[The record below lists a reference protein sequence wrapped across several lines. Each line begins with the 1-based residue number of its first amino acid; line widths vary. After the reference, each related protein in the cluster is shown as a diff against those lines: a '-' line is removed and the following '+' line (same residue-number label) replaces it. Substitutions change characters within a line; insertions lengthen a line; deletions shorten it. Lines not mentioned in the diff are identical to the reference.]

1 MNTMKRSI
9 ALPLLFML
17 LGAAAFLLSTRA
29 VDGLPT
35 FWGGETEQEESAPD
49 LLDTAPPED
58 VPPQPAPP
66 AAESFIS
73 VPVYVTA
80 EEALAM
86 LEEALVNPLYD
97 IKNEVVD
104 RSFGETMAD
113 LLLEKTGR
121 VAVSFSK
128 GAADFFLPFRFSSMV
143 SWKGNI
149 LGIPSSTRNEIL
161 GAGRLHLTMAPAL
174 DKDWRLR
181 LNGSA
186 RLEWTRSPTLNL
198 FGQEIGIASL
208 LTDLFNR
215 RSGELL
221 ARAEEEINRSAEIR
235 EHAQREWAGLYEPI
249 PLGSDPELWLSVTP
263 LSLAMPPFSARD
275 GRLTAVAGLKC
286 LLSVTAERP
295 APREPNPLPP
305 LAAMPPNMA
314 PGILLN
320 VESSI
325 SYGAL
330 ADYARSVDIP
340 EIDIPGGS
348 VVVKDVRF
356 FGRGDRLVAEA
367 EISGKGPGGAVEGKV
382 YIMGRPVY
390 SRDDEVIRMEDAD
403 FEERTNSALAKA
415 AAWLARPA
423 LLKQMTER
431 MVWPLAEL
439 REQTAASLSEML
451 KGRRVADS
459 LVMEGDLS
467 SLSLE
472 SLSVGA
478 DGLRLSLSL
487 GGEVALRYGTD
498 RASGGKK

>member
-1 MNTMKRSI
+1 
-9 ALPLLFML
+9 
-17 LGAAAFLLSTRA
+17 
-29 VDGLPT
+29 
-35 FWGGETEQEESAPD
+35 
-49 LLDTAPPED
+49 
-58 VPPQPAPP
+58 
-66 AAESFIS
+66 
-73 VPVYVTA
+73 
-80 EEALAM
+80 
-86 LEEALVNPLYD
+86 
-97 IKNEVVD
+97 
-104 RSFGETMAD
+104 MAD

-215 RSGELL
+215 RSGCWPAPRRRSTALRRIRSTL
-221 ARAEEEINRSAEIR
+221 KGSGPGCTSRYRARTRVVA
-235 EHAQREWAGLYEPI
+235 
-249 PLGSDPELWLSVTP
+249 LGHYPGD
-263 LSLAMPPFSARD
+263 APFSARD
-275 GRLTAVAGLKC
+275 GGLTAVAGLKC